1 MSLYPYQQDVVDG
14 ALALWQQGKRRI
26 AGVVATGGGKT
37 HIFSEPARLARN
49 AGRPTLV
56 IAHRKELLT
65 QAIAKLT
72 DANPNARIGLLQGTT
87 KQYRAE
93 IVVAS
98 VQTASTD
105 ATLVLLRS
113 RQWGL
118 IIIDECHHAQ
128 AATYQKVLRE
138 LGAFEPDGPLVLGMT
153 ATLDRADGLALG
165 DTFEA
170 VIEPVVGLRDLIER
184 GFLVRPRGVRVRIA
198 GLDTSKI
205 RKVAGDFKQ
214 GQLGAAMTASMA
226 PQRIVDAWAEHA
238 AGRPTV
244 AFLPTVAVSLET
256 AEAFRAAGFTAVHV
270 DAKSSD
276 EDREAALKLSAAG
289 DMDVVCNV
297 NLFGEGTDMPW
308 LGCVILRMT
317 SSGVVYTQQIGRGL
331 RRHPGKEDCIIL
343 DPTGVTGRHNLNTRA
358 NLDGAAAPDEIP
370 DDLLIYEDGD
380 EPVAEADE
388 MPDEPG
394 DGPALPEY
402 VDGDLAHELFDLFG
416 ESPSAWLRTTG
427 GTWFLPVA
435 DGFVY
440 LDRGFDAPGLY
451 ALCWHRGHRNQAG
464 QLAGTIEAGLP
475 LPAAL
480 AAGDAYVMQF
490 ANWQADRAAAWRSVP
505 VRGGRTK
512 GQDAD
517 DNAIRRASALLDK
530 PAR

>member
-14 ALALWQQGKRRI
+14 ALLLWKQGKRRI

-37 HIFSEPARLARN
+37 HILSVPARLARN

-72 DANPNARIGLLQGTT
+72 DANPDARIGLLQGTT

-170 VIEPVVGLRDLIER
+170 VIDPIVGLRDLIER

-226 PQRIVDAWAEHA
+226 PQRIVDAWVEHA

-256 AEAFRAAGFTAVHV
+256 AEAFRAAGYTAVHV

-276 EDREAALKLSAAG
+276 EDRDAALKLSAAG
-289 DMDVVCNV
+289 DMNVVCNV

-317 SSGVVYTQQIGRGL
+317 SSGVVYTQQVGRGL

-358 NLDGAAAPDEIP
+358 NLDGAAAPDDIP
-370 DDLLIYEDGD
+370 DDLLIYEDD
-380 EPVAEADE
+380 DPVAEADE

-394 DGPALPEY
+394 DGPAPPEY
-402 VDGDLAHELFDLFG
+402 VDGDLSHELFDLFG
-416 ESPSAWLRTTG
+416 ESPSAWLRTDG
-427 GTWFLPVA
+427 GIWFLPVA

-440 LDRGFDAPGLY
+440 LQREADRY
-451 ALCWHRGHRNQAG
+451 ALRWRYESYRTTGRYDGTLQAG
-464 QLAGTIEAGLP
+464 LTIEA
-475 LPAAL
+475 AMR
-480 AAGDAYVMQF
+480 AGDDYV
-490 ANWQADRAAAWRSVP
+490 ALYGGPQADRSASWRSIKA
-505 VRGGRTK
+505 GSSTMGAAYDFKAT
-512 GQDAD
+512 
-517 DNAIRRASALLDK
+517 RRASALLDK